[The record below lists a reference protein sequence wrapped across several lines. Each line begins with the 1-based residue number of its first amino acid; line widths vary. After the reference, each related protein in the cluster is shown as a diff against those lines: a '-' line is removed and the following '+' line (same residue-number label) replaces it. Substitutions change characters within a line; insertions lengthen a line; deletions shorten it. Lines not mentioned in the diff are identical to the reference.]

1 MAKLTT
7 AQIREQERKRLTKQL
22 EQKYSNLI
30 NDKDRFKNAYHKQ
43 LEATIKLRH
52 ENQDLKEKNTE
63 LEEKVRQYEDWV
75 RRLHEF
81 MELPE
86 DQRSDAFKT
95 YCEEMKRSQE
105 FHDLTNVYLN
115 MFNRLFIF

>member
-22 EQKYSNLI
+22 EQKYSNLT

-52 ENQDLKEKNTE
+52 ENQDLKEKVTE
-63 LEEKVRQYEDWV
+63 LEEKVRQKGLKWEA
-75 RRLHEF
+75 L
-81 MELPE
+81 
-86 DQRSDAFKT
+86 
-95 YCEEMKRSQE
+95 
-105 FHDLTNVYLN
+105 
-115 MFNRLFIF
+115 

>member
-7 AQIREQERKRLTKQL
+7 PQIREQERKRLMKQL
-22 EQKYSNLI
+22 EQKYSNLT
-30 NDKDRFKNAYHKQ
+30 NEKNYYKNLYHKQ
-43 LEATIKLRH
+43 LEVTTKLHH
-52 ENQDLKEKNTE
+52 ENQDLKEKNVE

-105 FHDLTNVYLN
+105 FYDLTNVYLN
-115 MFNRLFIF
+115 MFNRLFTF

>member
-7 AQIREQERKRLTKQL
+7 AQIREQERKRLMKQL
-22 EQKYSNLI
+22 EQKYSNLT
-30 NDKDRFKNAYHKQ
+30 NEKNYYKNLYHNQ
-43 LEATIKLRH
+43 LEDANKLRH
-52 ENQDLKEKNTE
+52 ENQDLKEKNVE
-63 LEEKVRQYEDWV
+63 LEEKVLQYEDWV

-86 DQRSDAFKT
+86 DQRSDAFNT

-115 MFNRLFIF
+115 MFNRLFTF

>member
-7 AQIREQERKRLTKQL
+7 AQIREQERKRLMKQL
-22 EQKYSNLI
+22 EQKYSNLT
-30 NDKDRFKNAYHKQ
+30 NEKNYYKKLYHKQ
-43 LEATIKLRH
+43 LEVTTKLRH
-52 ENQDLKEKNTE
+52 ENQDLKEKNIE
-63 LEEKVRQYEDWV
+63 LEEKVLQYKDWV

-115 MFNRLFIF
+115 MFNRLFTF

>member
-7 AQIREQERKRLTKQL
+7 AQIREQERKRLMKQL
-22 EQKYSNLI
+22 EQKYSNLT
-30 NDKDRFKNAYHKQ
+30 NEKNYYKNLYHKQ
-43 LEATIKLRH
+43 LEDANKLRH
-52 ENQDLKEKNTE
+52 ENQDLKEKNVE
-63 LEEKVRQYEDWV
+63 LEEKVLQYEDWV

-115 MFNRLFIF
+115 MFNKLFTF

>member
-7 AQIREQERKRLTKQL
+7 AQIREQERKRLMKQL
-22 EQKYSNLI
+22 EQKYSNLT
-30 NDKDRFKNAYHKQ
+30 NEKNYYKNLYHRQ
-43 LEATIKLRH
+43 LEDANKFRY

-63 LEEKVRQYEDWV
+63 LEEKIRQYEDWV

-115 MFNRLFIF
+115 MFNRLFTF